1 MAATRLANTFTSPE
15 LSCSQNRRS
24 VESFRR
30 PVTDRCGYT
39 NQLDCDEAV
48 KLYVFQP
55 RGQGCNRHCKKN
67 KKSKIIL
74 ISDGDRLHSLN
85 TDTWHNR
92 THVAMPVDWPFKL
105 TDAEWRQ
112 KLNAEEHRV
121 LREGGTERAGKGEF
135 CKFFPKTGYFACRA
149 CSHPLYSSRSKFPD
163 SGWDA
168 YSTCNRSFHLS

>member
-1 MAATRLANTFTSPE
+1 MG
-15 LSCSQNRRS
+15 
-24 VESFRR
+24 
-30 PVTDRCGYT
+30 TDCT
-39 NQLDCDEAV
+39 Q
-48 KLYVFQP
+48 
-55 RGQGCNRHCKKN
+55 
-67 KKSKIIL
+67 
-74 ISDGDRLHSLN
+74 N
-85 TDTWHNR
+85 TDTWHNHNR